1 MTDLLPGS
9 ASLFER
15 TLSKATDPT
24 ARLSESIASLHGLK
38 VGNPPP
44 SLLPYLV
51 FEYGLGQLT
60 PYLPNLYELIGAGID
75 WQRIRGTHAAVAQA
89 LGWLTYAGVIEQAP
103 TRRRWWNA
111 WQLALSRLRD
121 DEDDL
126 IRIEGLANLSAPKR
140 SDFWRGYHGY
150 DARELELGYARWGA
164 ALLGDQSGVRVEPGA
179 AKWSFGRSVEIDH
192 DMTEAEL
199 TALGVWVPPVS
210 GEDLAWIDLDASW
223 SELDIT
229 WVDDAAVTRS
239 LLMLGGTGSGPAWA
253 VFKDAA
259 GAVIGYRRARAR
271 RVVLPDAS
279 GVYSIGG
286 SRYSPGTGTAL
297 YIEALTDFGD
307 GAGQVAAS
315 VGFILT
321 ATPGA
326 GQKTGARWLET
337 GALAPAGPIVAER
350 PVSITFGTTVRERV
364 AAILRF

>member
-1 MTDLLPGS
+1 MTDLLPDT

-15 TLSKATDPT
+15 TLSQATDPT

-89 LGWLTYAGVIEQAP
+89 LGWLTYAGAIEQAP

-121 DEDDL
+121 DEGDL

-140 SDFWRGYHGY
+140 SDFWRGHHGY

-164 ALLGDQSGVRVEPGA
+164 TLFSDQSGVTVAPGA

-210 GEDLAWIDLDASW
+210 AEELAWTDLDASW

-239 LLMLGGTGSGPAWA
+239 LLMVGGTGTGPAWA
-253 VFKDAA
+253 VFKDSS

-271 RVVLPDAS
+271 RTVIPDAS

-286 SRYSPGTGTAL
+286 SRFSPGSGTAL
-297 YIEALTDFGD
+297 FVEALTDFGD
-307 GAGQVAAS
+307 GAGREASS

-321 ATPGA
+321 AEPGP
-326 GQKTGARWLET
+326 GHKPGVRWLEA
-337 GALAPAGPIVAER
+337 GALVPAGPIVAER
-350 PVSITFGTTVRERV
+350 AVSIPFGLTVRDRV